1 MTILV
6 SVKINDGIVMAADS
20 ASSFASGMVYHHS
33 RKILNIV
40 DGIPVGVMVAGS
52 GGIGNESLDTLLKD
66 LGVRLRGEDEEHPE
80 WKVDPG
86 DYTVEHIAQR
96 VRQFLFEEKVQAYAG
111 QVRSQIR
118 LCGYSAGR
126 PQAEAWD
133 VLLSDSDC
141 PPPVCVQREQ
151 DFGPRWAGDGEALDR
166 LVLGVSS
173 RFAELAEKQ
182 GLMTNDG
189 QNARNGVGS
198 ALYEL
203 LFLEA
208 MPIWDAAELARFLV
222 ETTIGFIHFSVSR
235 PKTVGGQIEI
245 AAITK
250 HEGFHWL
257 KGGRTLAGSNS
268 ESS

>member
-33 RKILNIV
+33 HKIRNIV
-40 DGIPVGVMVAGS
+40 EGIPVGVMVAGS

-66 LGVRLRGEDEEHPE
+66 LGVRLRGADAQYPD
-80 WKVDPG
+80 WALDPHH
-86 DYTVEHIAQR
+86 YTVEQIALR
-96 VRQFLFEEKVQAYAG
+96 VRQFLFEEKVRAQEEP
-111 QVRSQIR
+111 VSSQIR

-126 PQAEAWD
+126 PLAEAWD
-133 VLLSDSDC
+133 VLLNNSGC
-141 PPPVCVQREQ
+141 PAPVCVQREE

-166 LVLGVSS
+166 LVLGLSS
-173 RFAELAEKQ
+173 RFAELAQEQ
-182 GLMTNDG
+182 GLMTTQG
-189 QNARNGVGS
+189 QNVRSDVAP

-222 ETTIGFIHFSVSR
+222 ETTIGFVRFSVSR
-235 PKTVGGQIEI
+235 PKTVGGPVEV

-257 KGGRTLAGSNS
+257 KGQAS
-268 ESS
+268 

>member
-33 RKILNIV
+33 HKIRNIV

-66 LGVRLRGEDEEHPE
+66 LGVRLSGGDIRYQDWKLQPE
-80 WKVDPG
+80 S
-86 DYTVEHIAQR
+86 YTVEQLAWR
-96 VRQFLFEEKVQAYAG
+96 VRQFLFEEKVQAFAG
-111 QVRSQIR
+111 TVRSQVR

-126 PQAEAWD
+126 PLAEAWD
-133 VLLSDSDC
+133 ILLDDTGC
-141 PPPVCVQREQ
+141 PPPVCVQHEA

-166 LVLGVSS
+166 LVLGLSG
-173 RFAELAEKQ
+173 RFNDLVQELYPTAP
-182 GLMTNDG
+182 DG
-189 QNARNGVGS
+189 QDLRSRLAP

-208 MPIWDAAELARFLV
+208 MPIRDAAELARFLV
-222 ETTIGFIHFSVSR
+222 ETTIGFVRFSVSR
-235 PKTVGGQIEI
+235 PKTVGGAIEI

-250 HEGFHWL
+250 HEGFQWL
-257 KGGRTLAGSNS
+257 KGGPQSARAGKL
-268 ESS
+268 